1 MFNFNNYK
9 GKYGMHCK
17 TIEDL
22 YESCCVYM
30 CGQMGV
36 SQESDDSFKAWDKVR
51 SEFLNPLQTK
61 TKDKNKEK
69 EGVNNFENF
78 NVSF

>member
-17 TIEDL
+17 TEEDL
-22 YESCCVYM
+22 YESCRVYM
-30 CGQMGV
+30 CGQMGI
-36 SQESDDSFKAWDKVR
+36 SHESDDSFKAWDKVR
-51 SEFLNPLQTK
+51 SEFLKPLLTQNQRQEQGK
-61 TKDKNKEK
+61 RE
-69 EGVNNFENF
+69 VNNFENF